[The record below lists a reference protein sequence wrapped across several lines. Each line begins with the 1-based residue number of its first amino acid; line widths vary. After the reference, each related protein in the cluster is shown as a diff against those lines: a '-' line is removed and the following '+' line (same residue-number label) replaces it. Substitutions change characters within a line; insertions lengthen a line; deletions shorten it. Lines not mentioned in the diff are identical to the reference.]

1 MLDRRGMP
9 SRSASWRAFA
19 HGFELAAICWSVRS
33 GAAALMPA
41 TSRIRRSSLCC
52 GLARSSKLASM
63 ISSSASRRTVR
74 RSRSTVQVVAC
85 PRFRTRTT
93 SPHGLVGAH
102 LPHGG
107 QPGVQWRQ
115 DAFQIDDD
123 DGRHCLVGGLEHI
136 RACRGGGDRAG
147 EYLSRAIRDVCGKR
161 QTIIKFNDSRESYA
175 EIRAVIL
182 HARKLALQVIVD
194 YAG

>member
-1 MLDRRGMP
+1 VACVRAWFRACGDLLERAIGRRCLD
-9 SRSASWRAFA
+9 ASDQPDK
-19 HGFELAAICWSVRS
+19 AIIALLWP
-33 GAAALMPA
+33 GAVQQA
-41 TSRIRRSSLCC
+41 
-52 GLARSSKLASM
+52 GLDD
-63 ISSSASRRTVR
+63 IFIGQPPR